1 MIEYAIGPVL
11 ALLISLKFGQ
21 IKAKKQDEALELI
34 SKRLEATEVRVE
46 AIDRE
51 TLKKMMVTVS
61 PVAKAVKQLQEAV
74 GIQ

>member
-21 IKAKKQDEALELI
+21 VKAKKQDEALELI

-51 TLKKMMVTVS
+51 TLKKMMVTD
-61 PVAKAVKQLQEAV
+61 
-74 GIQ
+74 

>member
-21 IKAKKQDEALELI
+21 VKAKKQDEALELI

>member
-1 MIEYAIGPVL
+1 MIEYAVGPVI

-21 IKAKKQDEALELI
+21 VKAKKQEEVIAELTQ
-34 SKRLEATEVRVE
+34 RVTATELKVDT
-46 AIDRE
+46 IDRE

-61 PVAKAVKQLQEAV
+61 PVAKAVKQLQDAV

>member
-21 IKAKKQDEALELI
+21 VKAKKQDEVIKALT
-34 SKRLEATEVRVE
+34 KRLDSTELKVE

-61 PVAKAVKQLQEAV
+61 PVAKAVQKLNTQV
-74 GIQ
+74 GIK